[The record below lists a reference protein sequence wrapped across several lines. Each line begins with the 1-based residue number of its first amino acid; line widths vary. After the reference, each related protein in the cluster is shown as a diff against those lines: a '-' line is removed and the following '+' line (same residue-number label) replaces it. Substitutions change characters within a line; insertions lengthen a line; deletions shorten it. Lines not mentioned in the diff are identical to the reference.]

1 MGFFERVFAA
11 GSGSAQ
17 TAHEIVLRMEM
28 GRLCLLAEKYD
39 KAAEN
44 FGRVLEA
51 LDHPAQFGLDE
62 TTRKAL
68 LGEERLS
75 GSSVGEK
82 GTPRET
88 TRDTRAKARGSQQRS
103 PKRHTETADLPG
115 RKAADTY
122 GLMGEAFLLAGQPER
137 ARVLFEKSHQAFPDR
152 SRLEYDLAQVDLKMG
167 RPEKALERLAEC
179 FSGPIARETL
189 GPCRLLAEALD
200 ALHRGKELIP
210 RLERLR
216 AAVPQSVPI
225 GFALAEKYFEA
236 QRLDKAEP
244 LYRELIGREPAL
256 SAYRN
261 LLAIYRKSNR
271 PDRFLKT
278 LGEAAEQTES
288 REPLAGKE
296 QAVADEAKLV
306 QLLIETGVFRGEIS
320 RPAEDDVK
328 LAQLL
333 METAEKRLK
342 ADPKSL
348 SYGERFAAALLASD
362 AKKFDT
368 AARFFELAI
377 QSRPDCAGGLLYEWG
392 LGLLV
397 KEQYS
402 LAADI
407 FRRGVDI
414 RTPSDQRH
422 IFQYYLAGALEL
434 SGRTEEALVAARKAA
449 ELANARDAAFAPRKV
464 RPGAAEESANRESPR
479 FAGRVA
485 WVLHHAKRY
494 DEAAKAYT
502 GLIEKFASDYNSS
515 ETREVLREARLAM
528 STIAVARQD
537 NLRSQEW
544 WSKFSTNF
552 PTIRR
557 RRTTWAIFGRT
568 RGKICRERID
578 LQRRRWNKSR
588 KTRLTGTAWAGHS
601 TGWDGSHRP
610 WRSWRR
616 RQPRNP
622 TRRFSAI
629 SATRTGRPARRTKPK
644 RPFAGRRQPIVR
656 LASRK
661 RQNKWIARLRVRLSK
676 CLSKKNSVGR
686 SLVRA
691 GGPESALRG
700 NRGVVLGQGLQ

>member
-1 MGFFERVFAA
+1 M
-11 GSGSAQ
+11 
-17 TAHEIVLRMEM
+17 
-28 GRLCLLAEKYD
+28 
-39 KAAEN
+39 
-44 FGRVLEA
+44 
-51 LDHPAQFGLDE
+51 
-62 TTRKAL
+62 
-68 LGEERLS
+68 
-75 GSSVGEK
+75 
-82 GTPRET
+82 
-88 TRDTRAKARGSQQRS
+88 
-103 PKRHTETADLPG
+103 PG

-152 SRLEYDLAQVDLKMG
+152 SRLEYDLAQVNLKMG

-449 ELANARDAAFAPRKV
+449 ELADARDAAFAPRKV

-544 WSKFSTNF
+544 LEQVL
-552 PTIRR
+552 
-557 RRTTWAIFGRT
+557 
-568 RGKICRERID
+568 ERIS
-578 LQRRRWNKSR
+578 RRSGGVERLGLSLGGRGEKS
-588 KTRLTGTAWAGHS
+588 
-601 TGWDGSHRP
+601 
-610 WRSWRR
+610 
-616 RQPRNP
+616 
-622 TRRFSAI
+622 
-629 SATRTGRPARRTKPK
+629 
-644 RPFAGRRQPIVR
+644 V
-656 LASRK
+656 AS
-661 RQNKWIARLRVRLSK
+661 V
-676 CLSKKNSVGR
+676 
-686 SLVRA
+686 
-691 GGPESALRG
+691 
-700 NRGVVLGQGLQ
+700 